1 MSDAL
6 PNHIHQFLKA
16 NIQSIAQLELL
27 LLLYRDRHNAWTVA
41 DAAKNQY
48 TAVNMTQAALES
60 LRASGLVAV
69 VEGEV
74 PRYQYAPASANLDQ
88 LVGELGQFYIDRRVS
103 IVNAI
108 YCRPLDTLQSFA
120 DAFRIRKKENE

>member
-6 PNHIHQFLKA
+6 PNHVQQFLRA

-27 LLLYRDRHNAWTVA
+27 LLLYSNRNIAWSVG

-60 LRASGLVAV
+60 LRSSGLVGV
-69 VEGEV
+69 VEDGET
-74 PRYQYAPASANLDQ
+74 RYQYAPTSENLDQ
-88 LVGELGQFYIDRRVS
+88 LIGELAQLYSERRVS

-108 YCRPLDTLQSFA
+108 YSSPLDSLQSFA

>member
-6 PNHIHQFLKA
+6 PNHVQQFLRA

-27 LLLYRDRHNAWTVA
+27 LLLYSDRTKAWSVA
-41 DAAKNQY
+41 NAAKNQY
-48 TAVNMTQAALES
+48 TAANMTQSGSET
-60 LRASGLVAV
+60 LRSSGLVGIV
-69 VEGEV
+69 EEGETL
-74 PRYQYAPASANLDQ
+74 YQYQPTSEKLDQ
-88 LVGELGQFYIDRRVS
+88 LVGELAQLYSERRVS

-108 YCRPLDTLQSFA
+108 YSSPLDSLQSFA